1 MGQARA
7 TFVESFAVPPERLFE
22 VLSDH
27 EGMSDWIGARVSVVA
42 GPPDGGVG
50 TVRRVRARGIAI
62 DEEVTYS
69 DPPRRMVYRIIR
81 GMPIVRFHRG
91 EILVEPWGR
100 TGSQLTW
107 DILVDSPVPGAAK
120 AIIAVLRPAIRAG
133 LSRLRAQ
140 LADQASAAE
149 RSSGSAS
156 DGSVSDG
163 SVSDGKRPAA

>member
-27 EGMSDWIGARVSVVA
+27 EGMSEWIGARVSVVA

-50 TVRRVRARGIAI
+50 TVRRVRARGLAI

-69 DPPRRMVYRIIR
+69 DPPRRMVYRIVR
-81 GMPIVRFHRG
+81 GLPVVRFHRG

-107 DILVDSPVPGAAK
+107 DILVDSAVPGAAR
-120 AIIAVLRPAIRAG
+120 AIVAVLRPAIRAG
-133 LSRLRAQ
+133 LSRLRAR
-140 LADQASAAE
+140 LADDQASSSSRSAA
-149 RSSGSAS
+149 GS
-156 DGSVSDG
+156 
-163 SVSDGKRPAA
+163 RPAA

>member
-27 EGMSDWIGARVSVVA
+27 EGMSEWIGARVSVVA

-50 TVRRVRARGIAI
+50 AGGVGTVRRVHARGLAI

-69 DPPRRMVYRIIR
+69 DPPRRMVYRIVR
-81 GMPIVRFHRG
+81 GLPVVRFHRG

-107 DILVDSPVPGAAK
+107 DLLVDSAVPGAAR
-120 AIIAVLRPAIRAG
+120 AIVAVLRPAIRAG
-133 LSRLRAQ
+133 LSRLRAR
-140 LADQASAAE
+140 LADDHASSSSS
-149 RSSGSAS
+149 RSA
-156 DGSVSDG
+156 DGS
-163 SVSDGKRPAA
+163 RPAA